1 MDQGLFTV
9 LAIAAV
15 TIGSLHALA
24 PDHWMPFAALARAQG
39 WSPGRTARITVACG
53 LAHVTASAL
62 LGLLGLALGV
72 QLLEA
77 FGRRM
82 EAMAG
87 LLLIGFGMAY
97 GLWGLRRAIGHRLH
111 DHAHAHGLAHTHAP
125 HAHEDAPRRAT
136 GWTLLLLFAAD
147 PCVELIPMM
156 FAAAPLGLPGT
167 LGIVGVYAVA
177 TCGTMVALV
186 LPARAAVTRV
196 RGAWLSRYGH
206 AAAGGIIV
214 FVGVA
219 VAGLGW

>member
-1 MDQGLFTV
+1 MDQPLFTV
-9 LAIAAV
+9 LAIAAL

-24 PDHWMPFAALARAQG
+24 PDHWVPFAALARAQG
-39 WSPGRTARITVACG
+39 WSASRTGRMTVACG

-97 GLWGLRRAIGHRLH
+97 GLWGLRRAMSHRLH
-111 DHAHAHGLAHTHAP
+111 DHAHAHAVAHP
-125 HAHEDAPRRAT
+125 HADEGHRHTPRRAT

-156 FAAAPLGLPGT
+156 FAAAPLGSSGT
-167 LGIVGVYAVA
+167 LGIVAVFAAA
-177 TCGTMVALV
+177 TCGTMVVLV
-186 LPARAAVTRV
+186 LPARAAATRV
-196 RGAWLSRYGH
+196 RGEWLARYGH
-206 AAAGGIIV
+206 AAAGGVIV
-214 FVGVA
+214 CVGLA